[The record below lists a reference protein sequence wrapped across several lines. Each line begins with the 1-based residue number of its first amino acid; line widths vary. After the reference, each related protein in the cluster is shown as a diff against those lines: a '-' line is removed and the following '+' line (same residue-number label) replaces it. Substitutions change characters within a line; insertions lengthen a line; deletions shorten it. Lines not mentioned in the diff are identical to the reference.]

1 MAIDGMPP
9 SSLIKLID
17 NDDPKDALL
26 NIKA

>member
-9 SSLIKLID
+9 SSLINLID